1 MNNLQKDFLQ
11 RSIANLE
18 NLTASAKKEES
29 LSPEFAREIFRMLHT
44 IKGTSQTFG
53 FSTAANLA
61 HELEN
66 LLSAKDVSA
75 DFKNILLEGFAL
87 LIDSFRHPNES
98 GKHESF
104 IDKIRRIVPVSS
116 PLQNS
121 FAAQIPP
128 EISKQLS
135 EYERNAYLSAV
146 GDGKK
151 IFCVKADFDL
161 ADFAS
166 GFKNLKE
173 NLSLQGEIIATL
185 PAPQIEKGKIG
196 FLIYFA
202 GQEIGE
208 EISQNFPSEIIGR
221 AATFSDDVKGIL
233 EQVAAHGKDLAR
245 KLGKEIQIT
254 VSADEIELSA
264 EKSKLIFD
272 ILLHLVRNAV
282 DHAIEKPDER
292 RAKGKD
298 ASGTIE
304 ISLKANEN
312 DLALSVKDDGKGI
325 DAEKIEAKAVEK
337 SLISAGEI
345 LTGRELLGLIFLHEF
360 STRETISEISGR
372 GVGLDA
378 VKDLAENGGGKISV
392 ESRKDAGMTFEIILP
407 KDEYEPQRHRDTETE
422 KQK

>member
-18 NLTASAKKEES
+18 NLTASAKKQKS
-29 LSPEFAREIFRMLHT
+29 LSPEFARETFRALHT

-53 FSTAANLA
+53 FSSAANLA

-66 LLSAKDVSA
+66 LLSAKDDSE
-75 DFKNILLEGFAL
+75 DFKNLLLEGFAC
-87 LIDSFRHPNES
+87 LIDSFRQPDES
-98 GKHESF
+98 SRYESF
-104 IDKIRRIVPVSS
+104 IDKIRQIVPASS

-128 EISKQLS
+128 EISKHLS
-135 EYERNAYLSAV
+135 EYERNAYLSAI
-146 GDGKK
+146 GDGKR
-151 IFCVKADFDL
+151 IFCVKADFEL
-161 ADFAS
+161 ANFAV

-173 NLSLQGEIIATL
+173 NLSLKGEIIATL
-185 PAPQIEKGKIG
+185 PNPKVEKGKIG

-202 GQEIGE
+202 GQEISE

-221 AATFSDDVKGIL
+221 AAAFSDDVKGIL
-233 EQVAAHGKDLAR
+233 EQVAAHGKDLAQ
-245 KLGKEIQIT
+245 KFGKEIRIT
-254 VSADEIELSA
+254 VSAGEIELSL

-282 DHAIEKPDER
+282 DHAVEKPDER

-304 ISLKANEN
+304 ISLRTNEN
-312 DLALSVKDDGKGI
+312 GLALSVKDDGKGI
-325 DAEKIEAKAVEK
+325 DLEKTRAKAVEK
-337 SLISAGEI
+337 NLIPDGQI
-345 LTGRELLGLIFLHEF
+345 LTEREMLDLIFLHEF
-360 STRETISEISGR
+360 STSDTISEISGR

-378 VKDLAENGGGKISV
+378 VKDLAENAGGKIGV
-392 ESRKDAGMTFEIILP
+392 ESRKDAGTTFEIFLP
-407 KDEYEPQRHRDTETE
+407 KEI
-422 KQK
+422 

>member
-11 RSIANLE
+11 RSVANLE
-18 NLTASAKKEES
+18 NLTERAKKEES
-29 LSPEFAREIFRMLHT
+29 LSPEFLREIFRALHT

-53 FSTAANLA
+53 FENPARLA

-66 LLSAKDVSA
+66 LLSAKDDSA
-75 DFKNILLEGFAL
+75 DFKNLLLEGFAL
-87 LIDSFRHPNES
+87 MIESFEQADNSNH
-98 GKHESF
+98 KVF
-104 IDKIRRIVPVSS
+104 IDKIRQIVPTSS
-116 PLQNS
+116 PLKNS

-135 EYERNAYLSAV
+135 EFEKNAYLSAV

-161 ADFAS
+161 ADFAA

-185 PAPQIEKGKIG
+185 PNPKTAERGKIG
-196 FLIYFA
+196 FLLYFA
-202 GQEIGE
+202 GQEIDE
-208 EISQNFPSEIIGR
+208 KIRQSFPAEIIGQ
-221 AATFSDDVKGIL
+221 TEFFSDDLNGIL
-233 EQVAAHGKDLAR
+233 AQVAAHGKDLAR
-245 KLGKEIQIT
+245 KFGKEIQIT
-254 VSADEIELSA
+254 FSADKIELSS

-292 RAKGKD
+292 LAKGKD

-304 ISLKANEN
+304 ISVKTNEN
-312 DLALSVKDDGKGI
+312 ELELSVKDDGKGI
-325 DAEKIEAKAVEK
+325 DSEKIRAKAAEKN
-337 SLISAGEI
+337 LISDGEI
-345 LTGRELLGLIFLHEF
+345 LTEREMLDLIFLHEF
-360 STRETISEISGR
+360 STSDTISEISGR

-378 VKDLAENGGGKISV
+378 VKDLAENAGGKISV
-392 ESRKDAGMTFEIILP
+392 ESRKDVGTTFEIILP
-407 KDEYEPQRHRDTETE
+407 N
-422 KQK
+422 

>member
-29 LSPEFAREIFRMLHT
+29 LSPEFSREIFRALHT

-53 FSTAANLA
+53 FSSAANLA

-66 LLSAKDVSA
+66 LLSAKDDSA
-75 DFKNILLEGFAL
+75 EFKNLLLEGFAL
-87 LIDSFRHPNES
+87 LIDSFRQPDES
-98 GKHESF
+98 NKHENF
-104 IDKIRRIVPVSS
+104 IDKIRRIVPASS

-135 EYERNAYLSAV
+135 EYERNAYLSAI
-146 GDGKK
+146 GDGKS

-161 ADFAS
+161 ANFAS
-166 GFKNLKE
+166 GFKKLKE
-173 NLSLQGEIIATL
+173 NLSLKGEIIATL
-185 PAPQIEKGKIG
+185 PNPKVEKGKIG

-202 GQEIGE
+202 GQEISE
-208 EISQNFPSEIIGR
+208 EISQNFPSEIIGQTT
-221 AATFSDDVKGIL
+221 TFTDDVKGIL

-254 VSADEIELSA
+254 VSAGEIEMSP

-292 RAKGKD
+292 RAKGKK
-298 ASGTIE
+298 ASGTIG
-304 ISLKANEN
+304 ISLKTNEN

-325 DAEKIEAKAVEK
+325 DLEKIKAKAIEK
-337 SLISAGEI
+337 NLISDGQI
-345 LTGRELLGLIFLHEF
+345 LTGREMLDLIFLHEF
-360 STRETISEISGR
+360 STSETISEISGR

-378 VKDLAENGGGKISV
+378 VKDLAENAGGKISV
-392 ESRKDAGMTFEIILP
+392 ESRRDAGTTFEIVLP
-407 KDEYEPQRHRDTETE
+407 KAKYEPQRHRDTETE